1 MAAMEASPAPTVEQ
15 LDGDRVRLTVEVPA
29 HDVHHAV
36 AHATHD
42 LAERVKIPG
51 FRRGKVPTP
60 VLVSRVGKERLYTE
74 AVESHIGSWFWTAA
88 RRSRVRP
95 VEQPAFDY
103 ELPETDDESW
113 RFTAEFAVQ
122 PQPEPADWTALEV
135 PKREVDVE
143 PSVVS
148 QQLEALQRMVADLA
162 RVEGRAAQPGDVAVV
177 DIVAEDGPSQRD
189 YVIELGSERVVEEI
203 EAGIVGLLPG
213 ESRPVTWEL
222 ADGTERHAEVT
233 LKELHERVLP
243 PLEDDVARAASEF
256 DTVEELRGDIE
267 GRIREQL
274 EELAEGEFR
283 AAVVDELVK
292 ASNVR
297 PAGLVVEVRT
307 RELLNGFLRSL
318 EQRGIDPAAYLQ
330 LTGLQ
335 PAQLEA
341 SLRAEATQ
349 AIARELV
356 LEAVADKLGIEVSD
370 DDIRADLR
378 EGGETDEDIEEFIEA
393 GGADRVRQ
401 DLRLKR
407 ALDRLADEVTPIS
420 PELAQAREKIWT
432 PEQERPKTETK
443 LWTPGSKEN

>member
-1 MAAMEASPAPTVEQ
+1 MAAMEASPALTVEQ

-122 PQPEPADWTALEV
+122 AQPEPADWTALEV
-135 PKREVDVE
+135 PKRAVDVE
-143 PSVVS
+143 PGVVS

-162 RVEGRAAQPGDVAVV
+162 PVEGRVAQPGDVAVV

-213 ESRPVTWEL
+213 GSRPVAWEL

-233 LKELHERVLP
+233 LKELYERVLP

-307 RELLNGFLRSL
+307 RELLNGFLHSL

-341 SLRAEATQ
+341 GLRAEATQ
-349 AIARELV
+349 AIGRELV

-378 EGGETDEDIEEFIEA
+378 EGGETDEDIEEFIAA

-420 PELAQAREKIWT
+420 PELAEAREKIWT
-432 PEQERPKTETK
+432 PEQERQKTETK